1 MLFSASIYPLLQKW
15 GRNLI
20 ELILRCLDSGIK
32 DRFRNHLINK
42 HMSNREF
49 LQRIY
54 EAVRSM
60 GLVQSQYE
68 FGELCGRK
76 QSWFSC
82 AKSTDRQMSMGALVS
97 LAVSLDRMPTDRVPR
112 KLRPM
117 RKELVNSIWSMIEA
131 QGSQRSA

>member
-1 MLFSASIYPLLQKW
+1 M
-15 GRNLI
+15 GM
-20 ELILRCLDSGIK
+20 ILRCRESRFK
-32 DRFRNHLINK
+32 DQFRNHLINT

-49 LQRIY
+49 LQSIY
-54 EAVRSM
+54 ETVRTM

-117 RKELVNSIWSMIEA
+117 RRELVNSIWGMIEA
-131 QGSQRSA
+131 QGSQRLA